1 MVQGYQ
7 TLQEAAQFLGMPADD
22 LKLMAQRNQIR
33 SFQDRGTLRF
43 RIQDIQ
49 ELARQRG
56 LTSDP
61 DLVLGETP
69 PASGAGPRTPPAPR
83 TPQQAP
89 PSSGPDVFEFDFDGG
104 EDVDIGHELFANM
117 GPQSDAKSKP
127 PRTPGSP
134 KPQAGSDSDVRLV
147 SDLAVGGEDFSL
159 PVGSDSDVK
168 LVGESIPM
176 AEDSNVRLAPATPP
190 TGSAGRSS
198 KLGPQSPKPKRSS
211 RLGGS
216 PSPQPRDSGVRLV
229 PMDSD
234 SDVKIVGAGSDE
246 VALGVHPAPS
256 AGDSDVRLE
265 SAMPPVPGGADLGM
279 MLTEEINLDEEIRR
293 QEAAQKSQESP
304 GRVKPRSQVRF
315 PSESPFE
322 LSDSD
327 LNAPSSAQKAGL
339 SPDSSDFD
347 LTPQVA
353 PDDSSDFELTPV
365 QEQGALGGSDD
376 FSLELPPDDSVLGGS
391 GEGEL
396 SGPSSGISLSN
407 PVDGGISLEEPGA
420 DDSIDFDL
428 SLEAEPTPRPT
439 QAASPADSDSEFE
452 LSLDIDDSAV
462 QKGLADSD
470 SEFELTLDDSGNLA
484 PLEEEVPQLADSGEK
499 DIFETDFEVPGL
511 DDSGTVDS
519 DIESSDFDIQ
529 LDDSDLADEESGS
542 QVVALDEEADDAA
555 ETVTGDEDMPEIS
568 VEEDFGGFD
577 DIEGGE
583 VEAEVEEEE
592 GEVEVREKVVEKML
606 EPAPWGAMP
615 VALMLPCV
623 IVMFLVGLM
632 GFELIQSAT
641 GYKQPGFLTRT
652 FSKMIG
658 KEIK

>member
-7 TLQEAAQFLGMPADD
+7 TLQEAAQFLGMSADE

-49 ELARQRG
+49 EMARQRG
-56 LTSDP
+56 ASSDP
-61 DLVLGETP
+61 DLVLGEAP
-69 PASGAGPRTPPAPR
+69 PPSGSAPRTPPGPKTPR
-83 TPQQAP
+83 QVP
-89 PSSGPDVFEFDFDGG
+89 PASAQDVFEFDFDGG

-117 GPQSDAKSKP
+117 GPQSGSKSKS
-127 PRTPGSP
+127 PRPASP
-134 KPQAGSDSDVRLV
+134 RPQAGSDSDVRLV
-147 SDLAVGGEDFSL
+147 SDMAVGGEDFSL

-168 LVGESIPM
+168 LVGEGAPR
-176 AEDSNVRLAPATPP
+176 AEGDSNVRLAPATPP

-198 KLGPQSPKPKRSS
+198 KLGPQSPQPKRPS
-211 RLGGS
+211 RLGNS

-246 VALGVHPAPS
+246 VQLGAQGAPS
-256 AGDSDVRLE
+256 SSDSDVRLE
-265 SAMPPVPGGADLGM
+265 KVLPPHPDAGEMG

-293 QEAAQKSQESP
+293 QEAAQAQQGGP
-304 GRVKPRSQVRF
+304 GRVKPRSQVKF
-315 PSESPFE
+315 ASESPFE

-327 LNAPSSAQKAGL
+327 LNAPSSASGQGL
-339 SPDSSDFD
+339 KPDSSDFD
-347 LTPQVA
+347 LSPQGA
-353 PDDSSDFELTPV
+353 PEDSSDFDLSPL
-365 QEQGALGGSDD
+365 QGSAVGGSDD

-396 SGPSSGISLSN
+396 SGPSSGISLNN
-407 PVDGGISLEEPGA
+407 PVDAGISLEEPGT

-439 QAASPADSDSEFE
+439 QAPSMADSDSEFE

-484 PLEEEVPQLADSGEK
+484 PLEEEAPQLADSGEK

-519 DIESSDFDIQ
+519 EIESSDFDIR

-542 QVVALDEEADDAA
+542 QVVALDEEADEAA
-555 ETVTGDEDMPEIS
+555 ETVTGDDEDLAEIS
-568 VEEDFGGFD
+568 VEEDFGGL
-577 DIEGGE
+577 EGLEGEE
-583 VEAEVEEEE
+583 VEAEVEEE

-623 IVMFLVGLM
+623 IVMLLVGIM
-632 GFELIQSAT
+632 GFELVQSAT